1 MADFG
6 LGDQVIRE
14 DDLELGSMLSRKGF
28 DLQVEAAAHRIGA
41 AAPGEGAAPNPQ
53 DHSAPDQKPCSFV
66 CENQALVTLRPG
78 SFPGPSYPHS
88 VEIDL
93 KHSLS

>member
-41 AAPGEGAAPNPQ
+41 AAPGEGAGAQP
-53 DHSAPDQKPCSFV
+53 A
-66 CENQALVTLRPG
+66 RPF
-78 SFPGPSYPHS
+78 SP
-88 VEIDL
+88 
-93 KHSLS
+93 